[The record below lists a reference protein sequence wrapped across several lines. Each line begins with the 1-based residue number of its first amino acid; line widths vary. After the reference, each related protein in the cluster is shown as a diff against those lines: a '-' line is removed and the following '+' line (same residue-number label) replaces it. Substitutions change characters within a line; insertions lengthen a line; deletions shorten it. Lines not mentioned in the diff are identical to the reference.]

1 MSKFNL
7 SSDSVSAISLIKLFL
22 KLFYYPTYEIPQFI
36 LRLEV
41 DFHCGEIFTGVSKG
55 LCNNYQ
61 EGGVGAEKLGLS
73 SKNLDSTPLQNKKKL
88 VLNPLCCVKNN
99 VLPPTSHHTDSKLD

>member
-22 KLFYYPTYEIPQFI
+22 FYTTEIPQEIPQFI

-41 DFHCGEIFTGVSKG
+41 DFHCGEIFTGVSKIEAM
-55 LCNNYQ
+55 Y
-61 EGGVGAEKLGLS
+61 ERPRV
-73 SKNLDSTPLQNKKKL
+73 
-88 VLNPLCCVKNN
+88 N
-99 VLPPTSHHTDSKLD
+99 VIVEQGSP

>member
-22 KLFYYPTYEIPQFI
+22 FLFYYPTYEIPQFI

-41 DFHCGEIFTGVSKG
+41 DFHCGEIFTGVKAM
-55 LCNNYQ
+55 Y
-61 EGGVGAEKLGLS
+61 ERPRV
-73 SKNLDSTPLQNKKKL
+73 
-88 VLNPLCCVKNN
+88 N
-99 VLPPTSHHTDSKLD
+99 VIVEQGSP